1 MTLLQIPLTGC
12 PKAERRFTCREGMRF
27 NAAPAELE
35 RFLPVLPFHLFPTL
49 STPTQVMGQ
58 SALHFNFFWIH
69 LDAWQVATAM
79 LQYGYG
85 KQLPE
90 KAKGLR
96 FCRLREHCH
105 SWCWL
110 KRSRKCHGKPCSY
123 CILPGKVKKPDFNAY
138 LVICTQPW
146 QRIYK
151 QSMWKTLP
159 YKWLHVPCKTIGDP
173 LILRTFLGEPQI
185 LTAPYFVYLDLHPSS
200 NSIVEMKRGQFQ
212 YTVSFSSFVLFGSC
226 NYLQCMKSWKEYC
239 ERCLVRR
246 ESGDLWAHPALVIL
260 DCKMWIPVNTR
271 GAREPLLV
279 SVLNTLEMRTYH
291 TFAAVHISVSDC
303 TQQNT
308 NVMIHDDSKSY
319 DSKHAKFC

>member
-1 MTLLQIPLTGC
+1 MFRICVWLLLSCRDVLTWLYFRFHWQAAQKQNDASHAE
-12 PKAERRFTCREGMRF
+12 KACVSMQLQQGWS
-27 NAAPAELE
+27 ASCLCYHSIYS
-35 RFLPVLPFHLFPTL
+35 LPSLPPHKWWVKVLCISISFGF
-49 STPTQVMGQ
+49 
-58 SALHFNFFWIH
+58 IYI
-69 LDAWQVATAM
+69 DAWQVATAM

-123 CILPGKVKKPDFNAY
+123 SILPGKVKKPDFNAY

-246 ESGDLWAHPALVIL
+246 ESGICELIQRW
-260 DCKMWIPVNTR
+260 
-271 GAREPLLV
+271 
-279 SVLNTLEMRTYH
+279 
-291 TFAAVHISVSDC
+291 
-303 TQQNT
+303 
-308 NVMIHDDSKSY
+308 
-319 DSKHAKFC
+319 